1 MDKFVFCLRI
11 RILFTNLIDFVYVV
25 TVVAVVK
32 YHHSVWHCTQAFFYL
47 YNHCPC
53 TLPLYTSSNLSVTS
67 VFATSGSS
75 NFIAR

>member
-32 YHHSVWHCTQAFFYL
+32 YHHSVYCTQAL

>member
-32 YHHSVWHCTQAFFYL
+32 YHHSVWHCTQAFL
-47 YNHCPC
+47 
-53 TLPLYTSSNLSVTS
+53 LL
-67 VFATSGSS
+67 
-75 NFIAR
+75 I